1 MLTRRLRL
9 FRVVLAIAFLA
20 ILARLVDVQVLRS
33 GQYQVAASEELTQQV
48 TIPALRGTIYDR
60 NGDVLAMSIPT
71 STVLADDFQIQH
83 PESEA
88 RRLAPLLG
96 SSVTRLTSLL
106 HEKSGYVPIAQGVSQ
121 TSAAKVMADDLPGIT
136 TVDGSERVDPD
147 GDLASPVVGVV
158 HQSGTGASGLEYQY
172 NKELE
177 GRSGSETL
185 LESPSGVVLPETP
198 VTGRK
203 AAHPG
208 TGLELT
214 LDGPLQYTTEQDL
227 AAEII
232 ASHAVSGVAEIMDV
246 QTGEILSTASLV
258 NNTPQAGV
266 VSATTPTVG
275 KATPETNKIVDIAPG
290 GPVSEAP
297 DNLAVSEVYEP
308 GSVFKVVTFSA
319 ALQDGLI
326 TPSTTFT
333 VPDTIVLD
341 GSFFHDATYHPT
353 ELLTAKQILAQS
365 SNIGTSE
372 IAQNLGESRLLAQV
386 RKLGFGTETDL
397 GFPGQEAGII
407 AGAAQWEPT
416 DYVSLPIGQVDA
428 VTPQQILDSYVAVA
442 NGGVMVQPKLVEAM
456 VGADG
461 KTTPTAPS
469 ARRRVIAATA
479 DSELIPMFEQV
490 VKTGTGTSAFIPGYN
505 VAGKTGTSQIPTPG
519 QAGYITGAFM
529 ATFVGFAPATHP
541 VLAAIVVLDRP
552 TPIYGGSV
560 CAPVFSQIMGY
571 ALHRYDVP
579 TTPGAPTTPPP
590 PGNPD

>member
-1 MLTRRLRL
+1 
-9 FRVVLAIAFLA
+9 VLAIAFLA

-33 GQYQVAASEELTQQV
+33 GQYQTAASEELTQQV
-48 TIPALRGTIYDR
+48 SIPALRGTIYDR

-88 RRLAPLLG
+88 RQLAPLIG
-96 SSVTRLTSLL
+96 TSVARLASLL
-106 HEKSGYVPIAQGVSQ
+106 HEKSGYVPIANGVSP
-121 TSAAKVMADDLPGIT
+121 TRASKVTADDLPGIT
-136 TVDGSERVDPD
+136 TVDSSEQVDPD
-147 GDLASPVVGVV
+147 GDLAAPVIGAV
-158 HQSGTGASGLEYQY
+158 HQAGTGASGLEYQY

-185 LESPSGVVLPETP
+185 LESPSGVVLPDTP
-198 VTGRK
+198 VTGRR
-203 AAHPG
+203 AAHAG

-232 ASHAVSGVAEIMDV
+232 ASHAVNGVAEIMDV
-246 QTGEILSTASLV
+246 QTGQILSMASLV

-275 KATPETNKIVDIAPG
+275 KATPETSKIVDIGAG

-319 ALQDGLI
+319 AIQDGLI

-353 ELLTAKQILAQS
+353 EQLTAQQILAQS

-428 VTPQQILDSYVAVA
+428 VTPQQVLDSYAAVA
-442 NGGVMVQPKLVEAM
+442 NGGVMVQPKLVEAT
-456 VGADG
+456 VGVDG

-469 ARRRVIAATA
+469 ARHRVIAASA

-519 QAGYITGAFM
+519 QDSYITGAFM
-529 ATFVGFAPATHP
+529 ATFVGFAPVAHP

-560 CAPVFSQIMGY
+560 GAPVFSQIMSY
-571 ALHRYDVP
+571 ALHRYEVP